1 MLTATKRA
9 ALHPIKRDSIKIMTF
24 FDDQVYTLQFCRSLS
39 IQQTSIVWT
48 PEPLTLP
55 TALTEEIER
64 HWASLS
70 KEYIFNGGVVRLDS
84 WELTNDHLT
93 LHLRPS
99 DYRTLLYSNSQT
111 EAILRDWGAERLSR
125 ALGISAVLTSRDD
138 RLFFIR
144 RSERVG
150 EFPGAWDV
158 FGGHI
163 EPPRHGKPD
172 VFAAMTKELEEEVGI
187 HAEEMELCI
196 IGLIESTPNRKPELI
211 FSARSLLDSEQIRAR
226 ALKACDRKEYSLLAD
241 IPRRRETLAML
252 LCDPQKSWS
261 PSAFASLAV
270 YYELIS

>member
-1 MLTATKRA
+1 M
-9 ALHPIKRDSIKIMTF
+9 HPIQIGDLEIMTF
-24 FDDQVYTLQFCRSLS
+24 CDDQVYTVQFCRSLS
-39 IQQTSIVWT
+39 VEQTSIVWT
-48 PEPLTLP
+48 PEPMTLP

-64 HWASLS
+64 YWASLS

-84 WELTNDHLT
+84 WELTDDHLT

-99 DYRTLLYSNSQT
+99 DYRTLLYSNSRT
-111 EAILRDWGAERLSR
+111 EAIVRDWGTERLSR

-163 EPPRHGKPD
+163 EPPSLGEPD
-172 VFAAMTKELEEEVGI
+172 VFSAMTKELEEEAGLEA
-187 HAEEMELCI
+187 AEIELRI

-226 ALKACDRKEYSLLAD
+226 ALRACDRKEYSLLSD
-241 IPRRRETLAML
+241 IPCRREALAEL
-252 LCDPQKSWS
+252 LSDPHKSWS
-261 PSAFASLAV
+261 PSAFASLAL
-270 YYELIS
+270 YYEQID